1 MTMGHNVFVSY
12 KYKDKNVRPLPGITP
27 YTWGRDYVDKL
38 ELLLPDNGQVYCGE
52 KGDNDLT
59 DKSDDYI
66 YDHLKKMIW
75 PTTCTIVLISAG
87 MKNPNS
93 YDKSQWIPWEI
104 YYSIREIYTDKG
116 TSHRNGV
123 VGVVI
128 PDKDGSYEYALSQ
141 GNCCDSPCRII
152 NSGWMFNI
160 LKKNMFNKKQTNTYK
175 CANGDTIWRGEC
187 SYISLVK
194 WDDFISNINY
204 YIERAEEKKDHW
216 QDYDLHISVNA

>member
-1 MTMGHNVFVSY
+1 MGHKVFVSY
-12 KYKDKNVRPLPGITP
+12 KFKDTNVRALPGITP

-38 ELLLPDNGQVYCGE
+38 KQLLPDNGQVYCGE
-52 KGDNDLT
+52 KGDNDLSG
-59 DKSDDYI
+59 KSDDYI

-104 YYSIREIYTDKG
+104 YYSIREIYTDRG

-128 PDKDGSYEYALSQ
+128 PDKDGNYDYAISH
-141 GNCCDSPCRII
+141 GNCCDSPCRIL
-152 NSGWMFNI
+152 NNDWMFHI
-160 LKKNMFNKKQTNTYK
+160 LKKNMFNIKQPTTYK
-175 CANGDTIWRGEC
+175 CDNGDRIWRGEC

-194 WDDFISNINY
+194 WDDFIRNINY
-204 YIERAEEKKDHW
+204 YIERAEEKKNHW
-216 QDYDLHISVNA
+216 EDYNLHISVNA